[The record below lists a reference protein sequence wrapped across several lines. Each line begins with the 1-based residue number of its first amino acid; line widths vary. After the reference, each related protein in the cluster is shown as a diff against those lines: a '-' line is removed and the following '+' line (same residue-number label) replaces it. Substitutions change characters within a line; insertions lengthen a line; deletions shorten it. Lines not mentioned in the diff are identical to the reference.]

1 MPPRKESTM
10 QIDKTR
16 CYDELGRQ
24 LTALIE
30 GERDL
35 IANSANVAALIFDA
49 LPDLNWAG
57 FYFTRQNELVL
68 GPFQGKPACIRIAW
82 ARAFAAP
89 PPSAAPLS
97 SCRTSINFRD
107 TSPAIRRHARSW
119 SCRFS

>member
-24 LTALIE
+24 LTALIK
-30 GERDL
+30 GGRDL
-35 IANSANVAALIFDA
+35 IANSANMAALIFDG
-49 LPDLNWAG
+49 LTDLNWAG

-68 GPFQGKPACIRIAW
+68 GPFKASPPASASRG

-89 PPSAAPLS
+89 PPPAAPLS

-107 TSPAIRRHARSW
+107 TSP
-119 SCRFS
+119 